1 MSFIKVRHLK
11 KIYNPYSAKPKVALN
26 DISFEVDKGEFICI
40 MGSSGSG
47 KTTLINVL
55 STIDDITEGQV
66 IINKENIHLMNDKQ
80 KAQLR
85 KKFIGFI
92 FQNYNLIES
101 LTIKNNILFSLR
113 ANQINQ
119 SIQNEKLST
128 ISKQLNIDDI
138 LEKYPHQCSGGQQ
151 QRVAIARA
159 LIINPQIVFA
169 DEPTGNL
176 DSLNT
181 KELMELFVKINKQ
194 NNTTIIMVTHDN
206 LVASYSTKM
215 FYLKDG
221 KIDQYI
227 EKKQKSQEQYYKD
240 IMAITAQMN
249 LNKNE

>member
-1 MSFIKVRHLK
+1 
-11 KIYNPYSAKPKVALN
+11 
-26 DISFEVDKGEFICI
+26 
-40 MGSSGSG
+40 
-47 KTTLINVL
+47 
-55 STIDDITEGQV
+55 
-66 IINKENIHLMNDKQ
+66 MNDKQ